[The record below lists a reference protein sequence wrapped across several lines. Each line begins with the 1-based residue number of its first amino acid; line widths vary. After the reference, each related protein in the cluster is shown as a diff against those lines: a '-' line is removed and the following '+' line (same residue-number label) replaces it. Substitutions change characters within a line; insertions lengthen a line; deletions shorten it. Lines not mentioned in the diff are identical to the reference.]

1 MCKRPSCSGVW
12 ASCDRRKTLV
22 TPAKAG
28 AQFRSA
34 KRQDP
39 GFRRDNGATVVTSN
53 LEGIAPI
60 ADRSLGFSVAARN
73 VRGQMV
79 RLDAALNAVLAAH
92 DYPPPLA
99 RLLAEAL
106 TVTALLGAILR
117 PGDGQV
123 TLQAQ
128 AKGGP
133 VDLLVCDYRAG
144 EVRGYLNFDAGSVI
158 AEGMTLDTLFGD
170 GHLAITLDA
179 TAASE
184 RYQGIVPLEGASIAE
199 AIEGYFANSEQ
210 LPTRIKVGVAGS
222 AEAGWIAGGLLV
234 QHLAR
239 REQGGER
246 LDVVDLHADWQ
257 HIATLAETTTVAELT
272 DPDLIAETLLWRLF
286 HEETVRI
293 AEGAAPTRGCRCN
306 PGHIRSVI
314 ESFPETERAD
324 MRGDDGL
331 IGVDCKFCA
340 RVWRI
345 AA

>member
-1 MCKRPSCSGVW
+1 MEGV
-12 ASCDRRKTLV
+12 
-22 TPAKAG
+22 
-28 AQFRSA
+28 
-34 KRQDP
+34 
-39 GFRRDNGATVVTSN
+39 
-53 LEGIAPI
+53 API

-79 RLDAALNAVLAAH
+79 RLDTALNAVLAAH
-92 DYPPPLA
+92 AYPPPLA

-106 TVTALLGAILR
+106 VVTALLGAILR
-117 PGDGQV
+117 RDGGQV

-144 EVRGYLNFDAGSVI
+144 EVRGYLAFDADAVI
-158 AEGMTLDTLFGD
+158 ADGQPLDALFGD

-184 RYQGIVPLEGASIAE
+184 RYQGIVPLEGASIAQAVE
-199 AIEGYFANSEQ
+199 SYFANSEQ
-210 LPTRIKVGVAGS
+210 LPTLIKVAVAGD
-222 AEAGWIAGGLLV
+222 AATGWIAGGLLV

-239 REQGGER
+239 REQDGER
-246 LDVVDLHADWQ
+246 LDVADLHPDWQ
-257 HIATLAETTTVAELT
+257 HIATLAATTRDAELT
-272 DPDLIAETLLWRLF
+272 DPDLIAESLLWRLF
-286 HEETVRI
+286 HEEDVRVTE
-293 AEGAAPTRGCRCN
+293 AAAPTRGCRCN
-306 PGHIRSVI
+306 PAHIRSVI

-324 MRGDDGL
+324 MRGPDGM

-340 RVWRI
+340 RVWQI

>member
-1 MCKRPSCSGVW
+1 MKEGV
-12 ASCDRRKTLV
+12 A
-22 TPAKAG
+22 PA
-28 AQFRSA
+28 
-34 KRQDP
+34 
-39 GFRRDNGATVVTSN
+39 
-53 LEGIAPI
+53 

-79 RLDAALNAVLAAH
+79 RLDVALGAVLAAH
-92 DYPPPLA
+92 AYPPPLA

-106 TVTALLGAILR
+106 VVTAMLGATLR
-117 PGDGQV
+117 PGGGQL

-128 AKGGP
+128 SKGGA
-133 VDLLVCDYRAG
+133 VDLMVCDFRSG
-144 EVRGYLNFDAGSVI
+144 EIRGYLGFDPETAI
-158 AEGMTLDTLFGD
+158 DDKMDLAKLFGA
-170 GHLAITLDA
+170 GHLAITLDQ

-222 AEAGWIAGGLLV
+222 AETGWIAGGLLV

-239 REQGGER
+239 REQDGER
-246 LDVVDLHADWQ
+246 LDVADLHPDWQ
-257 HIATLAETTTVAELT
+257 HVAVLAETVTDAELT
-272 DPDLIAETLLWRLF
+272 DPDLLPETLLWRLF
-286 HEETVRI
+286 HEEEVRI
-293 AEGAAPTRGCRCN
+293 SEGAVPTRGCRCN
-306 PGHIRSVI
+306 PAHITQVI
-314 ESFPETERAD
+314 ESFAESERAD
-324 MRGDDGL
+324 MRGDDGM

>member
-1 MCKRPSCSGVW
+1 MEGV
-12 ASCDRRKTLV
+12 
-22 TPAKAG
+22 
-28 AQFRSA
+28 
-34 KRQDP
+34 
-39 GFRRDNGATVVTSN
+39 
-53 LEGIAPI
+53 API

-79 RLDAALNAVLAAH
+79 RLDTALNAVLAAH
-92 DYPPPLA
+92 AYPPPLA

-106 TVTALLGAILR
+106 VVTALLGAILR
-117 PGDGQV
+117 RDGGQV

-144 EVRGYLNFDAGSVI
+144 EVRGYLAFDADAVI
-158 AEGMTLDTLFGD
+158 ADGQPLDALFGD

-184 RYQGIVPLEGASIAE
+184 RYQGIVPLEGASIAQAVE
-199 AIEGYFANSEQ
+199 SYFANSEQ
-210 LPTRIKVGVAGS
+210 LPTLIKVAVAGD
-222 AEAGWIAGGLLV
+222 AATGWIAGGLLV

-239 REQGGER
+239 REQDGER
-246 LDVVDLHADWQ
+246 LDVADLHPDWQ
-257 HIATLAETTTVAELT
+257 HIATLAATTRDAELT
-272 DPDLIAETLLWRLF
+272 DPDLIAESLLWRLF
-286 HEETVRI
+286 HEEEVRVTE
-293 AEGAAPTRGCRCN
+293 AAAPTRGCRCN
-306 PGHIRSVI
+306 PAHIRSVI

-324 MRGDDGL
+324 MRGPDGM

-340 RVWRI
+340 RVWQI

>member
-1 MCKRPSCSGVW
+1 VR
-12 ASCDRRKTLV
+12 
-22 TPAKAG
+22 
-28 AQFRSA
+28 
-34 KRQDP
+34 
-39 GFRRDNGATVVTSN
+39 
-53 LEGIAPI
+53 EGIAPV

-73 VRGQMV
+73 VRGQVV
-79 RLDAALNAVLAAH
+79 RLDTALNAVLAAH

-117 PGDGQV
+117 SDDGQV

-128 AKGGP
+128 ARGGAI
-133 VDLLVCDYRAG
+133 DLLVCDYRAG
-144 EVRGYLNFDAGSVI
+144 AVRGYLDFAPGAPVAD
-158 AEGMTLDTLFGD
+158 GMTLAELFGD

-179 TAASE
+179 TAANE
-184 RYQGIVPLEGASIAE
+184 RYQGIVPLEGAHIAE

-210 LPTRIKVGVAGS
+210 LPTLIKVGVAGDAAS
-222 AEAGWIAGGLLV
+222 GWIAGGLLV

-239 REQGGER
+239 RELGGER
-246 LDVVDLHADWQ
+246 LDTVELHPDWQ
-257 HIATLAETTTVAELT
+257 HVAALAGSTSAAELT
-272 DPDLIAETLLWRLF
+272 DPELAGEALLWRLF
-286 HEETVRI
+286 HEETVRVS
-293 AEGAAPTRGCRCN
+293 EGAMPVRGCRCN
-306 PGHIRSVI
+306 AAHIESVI
-314 ESFPETERAD
+314 ASFPEAERAD

>member
-1 MCKRPSCSGVW
+1 MIEGV
-12 ASCDRRKTLV
+12 
-22 TPAKAG
+22 
-28 AQFRSA
+28 
-34 KRQDP
+34 
-39 GFRRDNGATVVTSN
+39 
-53 LEGIAPI
+53 API

-117 PGDGQV
+117 RDGGQV

-144 EVRGYLNFDAGSVI
+144 EVRGYLAFDADAVI
-158 AEGMTLDTLFGD
+158 ADGMSLDALFGD

-184 RYQGIVPLEGASIAE
+184 RYQGIVPLEGAGIAE
-199 AIEGYFANSEQ
+199 AIEGYFAHSEQ
-210 LPTRIKVGVAGS
+210 LPTLIKVGVAGD
-222 AEAGWIAGGLLV
+222 ATTGWIAGVLLF

-239 REQGGER
+239 RELDGER
-246 LDVVDLHADWQ
+246 LDVADLHPDWQ
-257 HIATLAETTTVAELT
+257 HIAMLAATTRDAELT

-286 HEETVRI
+286 HEEEVRI
-293 AEGAAPTRGCRCN
+293 AELAPPTRGCRCN
-306 PGHIRSVI
+306 PAHIRQVI

-324 MRGDDGL
+324 MRGLDGL

-340 RVWRI
+340 RVWQI

>member
-1 MCKRPSCSGVW
+1 MEGV
-12 ASCDRRKTLV
+12 
-22 TPAKAG
+22 
-28 AQFRSA
+28 
-34 KRQDP
+34 
-39 GFRRDNGATVVTSN
+39 
-53 LEGIAPI
+53 API

-79 RLDAALNAVLAAH
+79 RLDTALNAVLAAH
-92 DYPPPLA
+92 AYPPPLA

-106 TVTALLGAILR
+106 VVTALLGAILR
-117 PGDGQV
+117 RDGGQV

-144 EVRGYLNFDAGSVI
+144 EVRGYLAFDADAVI
-158 AEGMTLDTLFGD
+158 ADGLPLDKLFGD

-210 LPTRIKVGVAGS
+210 LPTLIKVAVAGD
-222 AEAGWIAGGLLV
+222 AATGWIAGGLLV

-239 REQGGER
+239 REQDGER
-246 LDVVDLHADWQ
+246 LDVADLHPDWQ
-257 HIATLAETTTVAELT
+257 HIATLAATTRDAELT
-272 DPDLIAETLLWRLF
+272 DPDLIAESLLWRLF
-286 HEETVRI
+286 HEEEVRVTE
-293 AEGAAPTRGCRCN
+293 AAAPTRGCRCN
-306 PGHIRSVI
+306 PAHIRSVI

-324 MRGDDGL
+324 MRGPDGM

-340 RVWRI
+340 RVWQI

>member
-1 MCKRPSCSGVW
+1 MEGV
-12 ASCDRRKTLV
+12 
-22 TPAKAG
+22 
-28 AQFRSA
+28 
-34 KRQDP
+34 
-39 GFRRDNGATVVTSN
+39 
-53 LEGIAPI
+53 API

-79 RLDAALNAVLAAH
+79 RLDTALNAVLAAH
-92 DYPPPLA
+92 AYPPPLA

-106 TVTALLGAILR
+106 VVTALLGAILR
-117 PGDGQV
+117 RDGGQV

-144 EVRGYLNFDAGSVI
+144 EVRGYLAFDADAVI
-158 AEGMTLDTLFGD
+158 ADGLPLDKLFGD

-210 LPTRIKVGVAGS
+210 LPTLIKVAVAGD
-222 AEAGWIAGGLLV
+222 AATGWIAGGLLV

-246 LDVVDLHADWQ
+246 LDVADLHPDWQ
-257 HIATLAETTTVAELT
+257 HIATLAATTRDAELT
-272 DPDLIAETLLWRLF
+272 DPDLIAESLLWRLF
-286 HEETVRI
+286 HEEEVRVTE
-293 AEGAAPTRGCRCN
+293 AAAPTRGCRCN
-306 PGHIRSVI
+306 PAHIRSVI

-324 MRGDDGL
+324 MRGPDGM

-340 RVWRI
+340 RVWQI

>member
-1 MCKRPSCSGVW
+1 MK
-12 ASCDRRKTLV
+12 
-22 TPAKAG
+22 
-28 AQFRSA
+28 
-34 KRQDP
+34 
-39 GFRRDNGATVVTSN
+39 
-53 LEGIAPI
+53 EGIAPV

-73 VRGQMV
+73 IRGQVV

-117 PGDGQV
+117 RDDGQV

-128 AKGGP
+128 ARGGAI
-133 VDLLVCDYRAG
+133 DLLVCDYRAG
-144 EVRGYLNFDAGSVI
+144 ALRGYLDFTAGGNF
-158 AEGMTLDTLFGD
+158 AEGMTLTEMFGE

-184 RYQGIVPLEGASIAE
+184 RYQGIVPLEGAGIAQ

-210 LPTRIKVGVAGS
+210 LPTLIKVGVTGDATT
-222 AEAGWIAGGLLV
+222 GWIAGGLLV

-239 REQGGER
+239 RELGGER
-246 LDVVDLHADWQ
+246 LDVIDLHPDWQ
-257 HIATLAETTTVAELT
+257 HVATLADTTRGAELT
-272 DPDLIAETLLWRLF
+272 DPELLAESLLWRLF

-293 AEGAAPTRGCRCN
+293 SEGAKPVRGCRCN
-306 PGHIRSVI
+306 AAHIESVI
-314 ESFPETERAD
+314 GSFPEAERAD

>member
-1 MCKRPSCSGVW
+1 MEGV
-12 ASCDRRKTLV
+12 
-22 TPAKAG
+22 
-28 AQFRSA
+28 
-34 KRQDP
+34 
-39 GFRRDNGATVVTSN
+39 
-53 LEGIAPI
+53 API

-92 DYPPPLA
+92 AYPPPLA

-117 PGDGQV
+117 RDGGQV

-128 AKGGP
+128 AKNGP
-133 VDLLVCDYRAG
+133 VELLVCDYRAG
-144 EVRGYLNFDAGSVI
+144 EVRGYLAFDADAVVADGLC
-158 AEGMTLDTLFGD
+158 LDELFGA

-210 LPTRIKVGVAGS
+210 LPTLIKIGVAGD
-222 AEAGWIAGGLLV
+222 AATGWIAGGLLV

-246 LDVVDLHADWQ
+246 LDVADLHPDWQ
-257 HIATLAETTTVAELT
+257 HIATLAATTRDAELT

-286 HEETVRI
+286 HEEEVRI
-293 AEGAAPTRGCRCN
+293 TELGPPTRGCRCN
-306 PGHIRSVI
+306 PAHIRNVI

-324 MRGDDGL
+324 MRGDDGM

>member
-1 MCKRPSCSGVW
+1 MEGV
-12 ASCDRRKTLV
+12 
-22 TPAKAG
+22 
-28 AQFRSA
+28 
-34 KRQDP
+34 
-39 GFRRDNGATVVTSN
+39 
-53 LEGIAPI
+53 API

-79 RLDAALNAVLAAH
+79 RLDTALNAVLAAH
-92 DYPPPLA
+92 AYPPPLA

-106 TVTALLGAILR
+106 VVTALLGAILR
-117 PGDGQV
+117 RDGGQV

-144 EVRGYLNFDAGSVI
+144 EVRGYLAFDADAVI
-158 AEGMTLDTLFGD
+158 ADGQPLDKLFGD

-210 LPTRIKVGVAGS
+210 LPTLIKVAVAGD
-222 AEAGWIAGGLLV
+222 AATGWIAGGLLV

-239 REQGGER
+239 REQDGER
-246 LDVVDLHADWQ
+246 LDVADLHPDWQ
-257 HIATLAETTTVAELT
+257 HIATLAATTRDAELT
-272 DPDLIAETLLWRLF
+272 DPDLIAESLLWRLF
-286 HEETVRI
+286 HEEEVRVTE
-293 AEGAAPTRGCRCN
+293 AAAPTRGCRCN
-306 PGHIRSVI
+306 PAHIRSVI

-324 MRGDDGL
+324 MRGPDGM

-340 RVWRI
+340 RVWQI